1 MSQPNLVSF
10 NIPEADLA
18 EIKGAIDVLVKKL
31 LPHLKTLGPE
41 ERQELPKMGMK
52 TMGFVQKGVEHCQQN
67 PDMVPAYLNVDE
79 LVTDFKAV
87 ELIRSMYQPLLQ
99 VTEGLSDTM
108 TLAGSEALSGVLIF
122 YNAARYGKKSKV
134 QKAET
139 IYNDLRARYPGKSRK
154 DEEESA

>member
-1 MSQPNLVSF
+1 MGQPNLVSL
-10 NIPEADLA
+10 NISEGDLG
-18 EIKGAIDVLVKKL
+18 EIKGAIDVLVTKL

-67 PDMVPAYLNVDE
+67 PDLVPAYLNVDE

-99 VTEGLSDTM
+99 VTEGLADTM
-108 TLAGSEALSGVLIF
+108 TLSGSEAFGGVLIF
-122 YNAARYGKKSKV
+122 YNAVRYGKKSRV

-139 IYNDLRARYPGKSRK
+139 VYNDLRARYPGKSRK

>member
-1 MSQPNLVSF
+1 MGQPNLVSL

-18 EIKGAIDVLVKKL
+18 EIKGAINVLVTKL
-31 LPHLKTLGPE
+31 LPHLKTLSPE

-67 PDMVPAYLNVDE
+67 PELVPAYLNVEE
-79 LVTDFKAV
+79 LINDFKAV

-99 VTEGLSDTM
+99 VTEGLADTM

-122 YNAARYGKKSKV
+122 YNAVRYGKKSKV

-139 IYNDLRARYPGKSRK
+139 VYNDLRARYPGRTPK

>member
-1 MSQPNLVSF
+1 MGQPNLVSL
-10 NIPEADLA
+10 NISEGDLG
-18 EIKGAIDVLVKKL
+18 EIKGAIDVLVTKL

-67 PDMVPAYLNVDE
+67 PDLVPAYLNVEE

-87 ELIRSMYQPLLQ
+87 EMIRSMYQPLLQ
-99 VTEGLSDTM
+99 VTEGLADTM
-108 TLAGSEALSGVLIF
+108 TLSGSEALGGVLIF
-122 YNAARYGKKSKV
+122 YNAVRYGKKARV

-139 IYNDLRARYPGKSRK
+139 VYNDLRARYPGKSR
-154 DEEESA
+154 